1 MFVHGPQPD
10 LVLTVRVQL
19 GKQHAVAVGVAAVG
33 GGVRDEG
40 EVVPGGGVGVR
51 PAALQSLQYERENDR
66 YYRNAEQ
73 RIFCINLCQ

>member
-19 GKQHAVAVGVAAVG
+19 GEQHAVAVSVAAVG

-51 PAALQSLQYERENDR
+51 AAGFQSLQYDDMRER
-66 YYRNAEQ
+66 Q
-73 RIFCINLCQ
+73 

>member
-19 GKQHAVAVGVAAVG
+19 GEQHAVAVGVAAVG

-51 PAALQSLQYERENDR
+51 PAGPQSLQYDDMREGERMTDITGM
-66 YYRNAEQ
+66 Q
-73 RIFCINLCQ
+73 S